1 MADAGGQQ
9 HHVTSADFNGMS
21 VGPAEHQ
28 SRMANGNPEHFMAL
42 GVIVVIIVNPVAP
55 LRWPAIGVES
65 LLEQRGRVVA
75 FDGNRL
81 AVD

>member
-1 MADAGGQQ
+1 MAGAGGQQ

-28 SRMANGNPEHFMAL
+28 LRMTNGNPEHFMAL
-42 GVIVVIIVNPVAP
+42 GVVVVIVVNPVAP